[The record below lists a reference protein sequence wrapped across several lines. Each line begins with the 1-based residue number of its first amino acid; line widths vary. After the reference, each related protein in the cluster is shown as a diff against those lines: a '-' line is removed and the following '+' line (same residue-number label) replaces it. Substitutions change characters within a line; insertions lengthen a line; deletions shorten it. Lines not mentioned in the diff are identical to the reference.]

1 MQPKYMP
8 RHTTCQS
15 CGLFFECQIETCSC
29 HSSMIEI
36 CQCLLEREMLD
47 LSIPTPTSQEEN
59 KMKRKD
65 SGSLPEVPSSLTLAV
80 RSLRASISDMLSLN
94 RIWSNPALESK
105 NITPTEA
112 YISTCTSP
120 SIRNTI
126 ATIVD
131 TSTSL
136 SRLTDRIRQYIM
148 GTSRTPEAREALLA
162 FGNTYAKMA
171 ECLLLTL
178 LDTPNS
184 TPYPKTFERIS
195 EIALNGLTTCQSRVC
210 HYQDTPS
217 LCPMELTLKRPKLQT
232 RRDTTGSM
240 DQPIQEKPT
249 GWNETSTVFETTKWR
264 NPNTH
269 LTTTSTKP
277 SSSTTTSAPL
287 QVTSSAWRTRL
298 NTPEILPEKQDTIE
312 DPSLLEQSP

>member
-1 MQPKYMP
+1 MP
-8 RHTTCQS
+8 GHTLCIA
-15 CGLFFECQIETCSC
+15 CGEPQQCQITTCSC
-29 HSSMIEI
+29 HSYLDKT
-36 CQCLLEREMLD
+36 CLCLLEREMSLHQM
-47 LSIPTPTSQEEN
+47 PTPTSQEEN

-65 SGSLPEVPSSLTLAV
+65 SASPPEVPSSLTLAAQ
-80 RSLRASISDMLSLN
+80 SLRANISDMLSLS
-94 RIWSNPALESK
+94 RIWSNPALESR
-105 NITPTEA
+105 NIMPTEA

-136 SRLTDRIRQYIM
+136 SRLTERIRQYTM
-148 GTSRTPEAREALLA
+148 GTSKTPEAREALLA
-162 FGNTYAKMA
+162 FGSTYARMA

-184 TPYPKTFERIS
+184 TQYPKTFERIS

-210 HYQDTPS
+210 HYQDTQS
-217 LCPMELTLKRPKLQT
+217 LCPMEFTLKRPKLET
-232 RRDTTGSM
+232 KNDTTGSM
-240 DQPIQEKPT
+240 AQPIPERPS
-249 GWNETSTVFETTKWR
+249 GWKETSTVSETTKWR

-287 QVTSSAWRTRL
+287 RATSSVWRTRL
-298 NTPEILPEKQDTIE
+298 SILGQYPERHDTTE
-312 DPSLLEQSP
+312 DRSPPEQSP